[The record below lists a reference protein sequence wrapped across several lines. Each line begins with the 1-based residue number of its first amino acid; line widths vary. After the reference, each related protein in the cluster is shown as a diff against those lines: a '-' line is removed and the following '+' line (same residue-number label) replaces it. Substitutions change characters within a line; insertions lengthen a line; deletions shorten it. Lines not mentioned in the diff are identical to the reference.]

1 MVGIHSMTATRR
13 NTIAGMLFILA
24 ASRVEAVPNM
34 DPLFEKAVVSSGAE
48 YLQAEEALRHRGPG
62 AEAVLRDN
70 LQNPD
75 PVARLIADVVLGW
88 SGARASEYEDV
99 LAFLDAIPGRLS
111 RTPISVPSPTGV
123 AGTLTQ
129 NYGDRVA
136 GLLMLRLLKRPDWPR
151 WRALAVLFYLEE
163 QKLPALTAALIR
175 FVVEIDNPE
184 WSEAALQVL
193 RATDDPGLRAKIA
206 AERER
211 ARLLEKPFP
220 TALVDLEKRP

>member
-1 MVGIHSMTATRR
+1 MTATRR
-13 NTIAGMLFILA
+13 NVVAAMLFTLA
-24 ASRVEAVPNM
+24 ASRAEALPNM
-34 DPLFEKAVVSSGAE
+34 DPLFERAVVSSGAE
-48 YLQAEEALRHRGPG
+48 YLQAEEALRNRGPG

-75 PVARLIADVVLGW
+75 PVARLIADVLLGW
-88 SGARASEYEDV
+88 NGARAAEYEEV
-99 LAFLDAIPGRLS
+99 LTFLDDIPGKVS
-111 RTPISVPSPTGV
+111 QTPIKVASPTGV
-123 AGTLTQ
+123 AGTLTH
-129 NYGDRVA
+129 NYGGRVA
-136 GLLMLRLLKRPDWPR
+136 SLLMLRLLKSPDWPR

-175 FVVEIDNPE
+175 FVVEIDNPD
-184 WSEAALQVL
+184 WSQTALQVL

-220 TALVDLEKRP
+220 MALLDLEKRP